1 MLAFALA
8 MMLNVPSLDEQRER
22 LSAHAGNAL
31 AVGGLVFA
39 AGIFTGILSG
49 TQMVDA
55 MAATVTHAVPES
67 MGPYLA
73 PITAVLSAP
82 FTRSE
87 EHTSELQSLMRI
99 SYAVFCLKQK
109 NNIIHIT

>member
-1 MLAFALA
+1 MLVMGVMPLAVLFMLAFALA
-8 MMLNVPSLDEQRER
+8 MMLNFPSLDEQRER

-73 PITAVLSAP
+73 PL
-82 FTRSE
+82 RSE
-87 EHTSELQSLMRI
+87 EHTSELQ
-99 SYAVFCLKQK
+99 
-109 NNIIHIT
+109 